1 MKISDKIKRKL
12 YNYPNGK
19 VISFKEL
26 RLQLDETINI
36 DSFRKALHRLHKQGV
51 ITINSRGEFT
61 KEEQFKMY
69 LFVYGSLKKGFQ
81 NNDILSQ
88 ANYISKAKTSSKFA
102 MYKEVDKDYPYI
114 IKDNIS
120 GQSIDGEL
128 YEILRK
134 DLLEKIDKFEGA
146 PDYFKRTDLEV
157 TTRSKKVK
165 AKTYILSRSR
175 VPLNAKPLKSW
186 SNDTI
191 KLNIDFDAYFKS
203 ILN

>member
-1 MKISDKIKRKL
+1 MTISNKIKIKL
-12 YNYPNGK
+12 NHYPNGK

-26 RLQLDETINI
+26 RLQLDNTTKV
-36 DSFRKALHRLHKQGV
+36 DTFRKALHRLHQQGV
-51 ITINSRGEFT
+51 ITINSRGQFI
-61 KEEQFKMY
+61 KEEQFKVY

-81 NNDILSQ
+81 NNDILSK

-102 MYKEVDKDYPYI
+102 MYKETDKDYPYI
-114 IKDNIS
+114 IKDNSI
-120 GQSIDGEL
+120 GQNIDGEL
-128 YEILRK
+128 YEITRR
-134 DLLEKIDKFEGA
+134 DLLEKIDSFEGA
-146 PDYFKRTDLEV
+146 PDYFKRTDLMV

-165 AKTYILSRSR
+165 AKTYVLSTPR
-175 VPLNAKPLKSW
+175 VPLNTKPLKSW